1 MKFEELNHWM
11 LKRIDREWPSKWT
24 YHSPGHVRDVY
35 TAARWYAREEG
46 ISEAE
51 EKLVLT
57 AALYHDSGFLIA
69 ADNHEIRSCKIAR
82 SELPEFDYSH
92 DQIEHICEMIMATR
106 IPQQPLDHLAMIL
119 CDADLDY
126 LGRDDYFSISAT
138 LFQEFKLQG
147 IVESEAE
154 WLGIQ
159 VRFLESHHYH
169 TATARA
175 LRQATKE
182 KVLNIVRAQLDA
194 HPLDP

>member
-1 MKFEELNHWM
+1 MKFEQLNNWM
-11 LKRIDREWPSKWT
+11 LQRIDREWPGKWT

-35 TAARWYAREEG
+35 AAARWYAREEG
-46 ISEAE
+46 ISEEE

-57 AALYHDSGFLIA
+57 AALYHDSGFMIA

-82 SELPEFDYSH
+82 AELPEFDYAP

-106 IPQQPLDHLAMIL
+106 IPQQPMDHLAMIL

-126 LGRDDYFSISAT
+126 LGRDDYFSISDT

-147 IVESEAE
+147 IVESESE

-175 LRQATKE
+175 WRQATKE
-182 KVLNIVRAQLDA
+182 KVLNIVRAQLKA